1 MTDVVIVGGGIVGTS
16 VAYQLR
22 DEPVSVTLVE
32 KDELGAATTA
42 ASMALVHRHQLRPT
56 EFDQRLRRR
65 SWEVYDR
72 LIKSGVTPF
81 TRCGLLYV
89 AETAPFGELLERGVE
104 ALRAIGVEAHARGAD
119 ELAQY
124 GIRPGAVDGAMHTP
138 DEGYLETDAVVA
150 YFANEA
156 REAGATVLTGTE
168 VTDLLLDDGIV
179 GLETTAGVL
188 DADVVVNA
196 AGPWAADLNEM
207 AGLSLP
213 LRHTRGPILEL
224 DGVPDRP
231 DPVLVFERG
240 SYVRQGGENGAYVGA
255 LATDFDR
262 ATRLDPDATGPIGE
276 AFRETVDELASTLV
290 PSLDGGEVV
299 DEYVGLRTVT
309 PDGRPL
315 VGATAVE
322 GFLVACGMNGL
333 GVTLAPAVGQL
344 LASSIGAGTPNGLLE
359 PLDPHRFEQ

>member
-1 MTDVVIVGGGIVGTS
+1 MTAVVIVGGGIVGTS

-42 ASMALVHRHQLRPT
+42 ASMALVHRHQLHPT
-56 EFDQRLRRR
+56 AFDQRLRRR

-72 LIKSGVTPF
+72 LIDSGVTPF

-89 AETAPFGELLERGVE
+89 AETAPFGETLERAVE
-104 ALRAIGVEAHARGAD
+104 RLRTVGVEAHTRDPG
-119 ELAQY
+119 ELERY
-124 GIRPGAVDGAMHTP
+124 GIRPEAVDSAMHTP
-138 DEGYLETDAVVA
+138 DEGYIETDAVVG
-150 YFANEA
+150 YFADEA
-156 REAGATVLTGTE
+156 REAGAKVLTGIE
-168 VTDLLLDDGIV
+168 VTDLLVDDGVV

-196 AGPWAADLNEM
+196 AGPWAADLTEM

-240 SYVRQGGENGAYVGA
+240 SYVRQVGETGAYVGA

-262 ATRLDPDATGPIGE
+262 ATRLEPDAPGPSGD
-276 AFRETVDELASTLV
+276 AFREAVDELVSALV
-290 PSLDGGEVV
+290 PSLDGGRVV

-315 VGATAVE
+315 VGGTAVE

-333 GVTLAPAVGQL
+333 GVTLAPAVGRL
-344 LASSIGAGTPNGLLE
+344 LASSIESGMADELLE
-359 PLDPHRFEQ
+359 PLDPHRFE